1 MRETRGL
8 YPDNAAD
15 TARLAFSKK
24 ALLSQLAAFVS
35 VLSDATKRKRV
46 QLLGQRKPSKIGR
59 KYEEVLDVQTQNHSK
74 TQCLKFLKNVSFN
87 IASEAKYVYTFIS

>member
-74 TQCLKFLKNVSFN
+74 TQCLKKKASFN
-87 IASEAKYVYTFIS
+87 IASEASYVNISSGKN

>member
-35 VLSDATKRKRV
+35 VLSDATERKRV

-59 KYEEVLDVQTQNHSK
+59 KYEEVLDVQTENHSK
-74 TQCLKFLKNVSFN
+74 TQCLKKKSL
-87 IASEAKYVYTFIS
+87 IQYCERSELR